1 MRLRHAISLTVVLL
15 SVFAISPS
23 SAEAAL
29 TLTSGSN
36 ATTTPNVAT
45 SITGFQIV
53 GPAASTT
60 PVKLRATNGTLSL
73 SSISGVT
80 MSGNNSG
87 TVSLS
92 GTVEKLNSALATL
105 TYSRSSTGTDTL
117 EVSLVESGEVFFTQN
132 SHLYKFVSGSFTWQA
147 AKAAAEGQTAYGAA
161 GYLASITSTE
171 ENSFVY
177 TRISGDGWLGAN
189 DIDTEKRWIWSGG
202 PDDGLYFYQEAG
214 AGAIGG
220 AFNGWADGEPND
232 YGDGEDCGYMY
243 ASQSGRWN
251 DFPCNAQQGYVVEF
265 GTDGALPTVV
275 AQNISIVTADVPAVT
290 TLSPANGA
298 TNVATTANLVIGFSK
313 TVTGDTGT
321 VTIKK
326 SSDNSVVETIT
337 GSSGQV
343 TGGGTNSI
351 TINPATTLEE
361 GVTYYVQ
368 VSGTAFKDGSE
379 NYFNGISGTSGW
391 VFTTADETAPVISSR
406 TASTTASTTATI
418 TWTTNEAASTRVTY
432 GLTSSLGTLTT
443 KTDTSPRVTSHSV
456 SLSSLLSCT
465 TYHYAV
471 VSEDA
476 AGNTATSTTT
486 TFVTPGCTASVTPT
500 AATSTAI
507 TASSGGETSVEDS
520 SKTFTVRA
528 PANATATSS
537 SFVIQVK
544 AVPSENVLAE
554 IGRPSTVPNEVGAT
568 VFDVKAIVDGDTIL
582 DSFDAEITIEYE
594 YSESELSGLDESSL
608 WLYHY
613 SNGAWSALN
622 SCTVNTSANTISC
635 TTPSFSIFGLFGAT
649 ASSGK
654 KSSIVPGCK
663 DPAATNYNRFSS
675 HRADL
680 CVYNTTA
687 TSSFV
692 GPAPVTVFARNLEM
706 GMLGKDVKEL
716 QQFLNTLGVTV
727 AHTGPGSAGNE
738 TEKFGAATK
747 AALMQFQKDHGITPA
762 SGYLGPITRAYIA
775 AMTIQT
781 VAPATTDVRDL
792 DMGMEGS
799 DVRSLQTLLLAEGYA
814 IPAGATGYFSTQTR
828 DALSAYQKKQ
838 GIVPAVGYFGAKTRS
853 YMKGAGVSGLWW

>member
-1 MRLRHAISLTVVLL
+1 M
-15 SVFAISPS
+15 
-23 SAEAAL
+23 
-29 TLTSGSN
+29 
-36 ATTTPNVAT
+36 
-45 SITGFQIV
+45 
-53 GPAASTT
+53 
-60 PVKLRATNGTLSL
+60 
-73 SSISGVT
+73 
-80 MSGNNSG
+80 
-87 TVSLS
+87 S
-92 GTVEKLNSALATL
+92 GTVEKLNQVLATL
-105 TYSRSSTGTDTL
+105 KYSRGSTGTDTL
-117 EVSLVESGEVFFTQN
+117 EVSLVEATEVFFTDN
-132 SHLYKFVSGSFTWQA
+132 GHLYQFISGNFTWNQA
-147 AKAAAEGQTAYGAA
+147 RDAAAARTAYGAT
-161 GYLASITSTE
+161 GYLATITSLA
-171 ENSFVY
+171 ENNFVY
-177 TRISGDGWLGAN
+177 QRISGDGWLGTT
-189 DIDTEKRWIWSGG
+189 DEETEKTWKWITGPEAGTAYYNESTRQPISGG
-202 PDDGLYFYQEAG
+202 Y
-214 AGAIGG
+214 
-220 AFNGWADGEPND
+220 NGWADGEPND

-243 ASQSGRWN
+243 ASQGGAWN
-251 DFPCNAQQGYVVEF
+251 DYPCDTEQGYVVEY
-265 GTDGALPTVV
+265 GASGALPTVV

-298 TNVATTANLVIGFSK
+298 TNISTTANLVIGFSK

-326 SSDNSVVETIT
+326 SSDNSTVETIT
-337 GSSGQV
+337 GSSDQV

-351 TINPATTLEE
+351 TINPATTLDE

-368 VSGTAFKDGSE
+368 VSGTAFKDGSS
-379 NYFNGISGTSGW
+379 NYFNGISGTTGW

-406 TASTTASTTATI
+406 TASTTASTTATV
-418 TWTTNEAASTRVTY
+418 TWTTNEAASSKVAY
-432 GLTSSLGTLTT
+432 GLTASLGTATSE
-443 KTDTSPRVTSHSV
+443 TDTGTRVTSHSV
-456 SLSSLLSCT
+456 ALSSLLACT

-471 VSEDA
+471 VSRDA
-476 AGNTATSTTT
+476 ALNAATSTTA
-486 TFVTPGCTASVTPT
+486 TFTTPGCTASVTPT
-500 AATSTAI
+500 VATSTSI
-507 TASSGGETSVEDS
+507 TASSGGSTSVEDS

-544 AVPSENVLAE
+544 AVPSENVLAS
-554 IGRPSTVPNEVGAT
+554 IGRPTSVPNEVGAT

-594 YSESELSGLDESSL
+594 YSESELSGLQESSL

-622 SCTVNTSANTISC
+622 NCTVDTSANTISC

-680 CVYNTTA
+680 CVYDTVAVAPTTA
-687 TSSFV
+687 PSFV
-692 GPAPVTVFARNLEM
+692 GPAPVTTFTRNLEV

-727 AHTGPGSAGNE
+727 AQTGPGSVGNE

-762 SGYLGPITRAYIA
+762 SGYFGSITRAYIA
-775 AMTIQT
+775 HMTIQT
-781 VAPATTDVRDL
+781 AVPTTSPIISDVRDL
-792 DMGMEGS
+792 DMDMEGS
-799 DVRSLQTLLLAEGYA
+799 DVRSLQTLLMAQGYA

-838 GIVPAVGYFGAKTRS
+838 GIAPSVGYFGAKTRVH
-853 YMKGAGVSGLWW
+853 MKSAGVSGLWW